1 MQGFV
6 DTVLGHGK
14 DLNALQM
21 SCRAVIVF
29 FVALVLVRVA
39 GMRAFG
45 RKSSFDTVILVGL
58 GTVMMRAIYGASPA
72 IPIVCASAVLVVLHR
87 VIAMMAS
94 RMPLLERVIKGR
106 TQVIYRHGEMN
117 EKIMHRTGI
126 SPTDLDEAVRN
137 KVQTHSKR
145 DVDEIRLETSGELTV
160 IEQRP

>member
-21 SCRAVIVF
+21 SCRAVLLF
-29 FVALVLVRVA
+29 FLALVLVRIA

-45 RKSSFDTVILVGL
+45 RKSSFDIVILVGL

-72 IPIVCASAVLVVLHR
+72 MPIVAASAVLVVLHR
-87 VIAMMAS
+87 VVAMLTS
-94 RMPLLERVIKGR
+94 RWPKLERVVKGK
-106 TQVIYRHGEMN
+106 TLVVYRDGRMDERV
-117 EKIMHRTGI
+117 MHRSGI
-126 SPTDLDEAVRN
+126 SAGDLEEAKR
-137 KVQTHSKR
+137 THDAR
-145 DVDEIRLETSGELTV
+145 EIEEIRLETSGELTV